1 MQRIKIIV
9 IVITTSF
16 FIAGNLSAQV
26 NSKPKNK
33 AAAKSAA
40 KAAPAKI
47 KQYWFVML
55 TKSSNRTQDSATAAK
70 IQDGHMANIT
80 SLYNAGKLKVAG
92 PFGDDGDW
100 RGIFIFDCET
110 KEEVE
115 KLLATDPAVVA
126 GRLAYDIHP
135 WWTAATGSFIP
146 GIPKKEN

>member
-1 MQRIKIIV
+1 MLVTIAC
-9 IVITTSF
+9 F

-26 NSKPKNK
+26 NNNPQTKTAVKPVVK
-33 AAAKSAA
+33 AST
-40 KAAPAKI
+40 AKI

-55 TKSSNRTQDSATAAK
+55 KKGDNRTQDSATAAK

-115 KLLATDPAVVA
+115 KLLVTDPAIA
-126 GRLAYDIHP
+126 SGRLAYDIHP
-135 WWTAATGSFIP
+135 WWTAATGSFKP
-146 GIPKKEN
+146 GIPEKSN